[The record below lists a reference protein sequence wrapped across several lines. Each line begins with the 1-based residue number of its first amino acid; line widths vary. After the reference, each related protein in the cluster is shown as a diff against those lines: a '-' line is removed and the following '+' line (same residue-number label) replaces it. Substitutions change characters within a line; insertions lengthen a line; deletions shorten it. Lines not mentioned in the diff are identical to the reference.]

1 MNLALLNSRVSPPH
15 TLSGNPVFQGTQ
27 PNGCGMC
34 AYLMPSDQQKN
45 SAKSGTS
52 FPVHDEHVREQGF
65 IPEKGWWGNAYAG

>member
-34 AYLMPSDQQKN
+34 AYLVPCFWQENLLNPAPRFLVMTNTPQR
-45 SAKSGTS
+45 AGLYTRIGL
-52 FPVHDEHVREQGF
+52 VRQ
-65 IPEKGWWGNAYAG
+65 